1 MVTAVAAGNIAG
13 ILCNTAII
21 RAIGISF
28 AFLIPGGLLLLAFPV
43 LLFCGTKEGELTVP
57 PRQGIS
63 FFRTFT
69 MPAVRQMLLPAF
81 FHGVMKDN
89 ISLWRRYMWW
99 TNSASH
105 WKTPPFTSS

>member
-43 LLFCGTKEGELTVP
+43 LLFCGTKEGELTEIGRAHV
-57 PRQGIS
+57 
-63 FFRTFT
+63 
-69 MPAVRQMLLPAF
+69 
-81 FHGVMKDN
+81 
-89 ISLWRRYMWW
+89 
-99 TNSASH
+99 
-105 WKTPPFTSS
+105 